1 MLCAGKLFPWNRYD
15 SFLTSL
21 AYVSWMKVISGTNTS
36 AVKTLTSV
44 KSAESGPQKNRS
56 HTAVAVGK
64 YGLQLC
70 SWQFFQRI
78 RFPPL
83 FLGAIWSC
91 PPKKKN
97 IIVPD
102 RSYWSLPRNFKYPLD
117 FLLYFRICSL
127 CGPTLGDG
135 IFARPQDDAMPKSLS
150 RMIEN
155 LDNLFVCL
163 YIYRER
169 ENHV

>member
-91 PPKKKN
+91 PPQKKKLSFL
-97 IIVPD
+97 IVPTD
-102 RSYWSLPRNFKYPLD
+102 PFPVILSTPLISCFIFGSVHFADPPWVMAFLQGPKTMPCLKVFPGWS
-117 FLLYFRICSL
+117 RI
-127 CGPTLGDG
+127 
-135 IFARPQDDAMPKSLS
+135 
-150 RMIEN
+150 
-155 LDNLFVCL
+155 
-163 YIYRER
+163 
-169 ENHV
+169 